1 VEIDTA
7 HGRLVESADV
17 GRAVTEERDRDQA
30 RAGQAA
36 PAAVGKCAPTIAYEP
51 SIPAVAL
58 VSAIRL

>member
-1 VEIDTA
+1 
-7 HGRLVESADV
+7 VESADV